1 MEKKQLFDN
10 SLVGFHPETFLP
22 LFELDINIDDNDIYG
37 DFNITKNITI
47 DDNFIDIYNKIK
59 KAELCTILLNITN
72 NNSDNSNAGFSGYRG
87 TSSLFFRDTVI
98 LKSTEKILISNFD
111 ITNINISAKTASVNF
126 IRKVISQSDLDNT
139 IVTLTT
145 RVNGLADLTI
155 GGFNETVILD
165 DTEYNELDKISVG
178 EIFTLIDNNSDIAY
192 FTVKLS
198 NSKFRSIKNVSLSY
212 TDHTNVIYFHLNLSG
227 SNQAIFEG
235 RIEQLMDPDNYIAKD
250 NTTEYTP
257 TADYNPATKKYVDD
271 TIDRPLL
278 DISNLLQKIKDAGKN
293 TSVDVTNEIIDL
305 FGSVSAIKTN
315 KSKYRYVSNAGFI
328 NFNDFLNI
336 NEFTYSAV
344 YGGVYNENDGS
355 VTYPNKSFLSIYYYN
370 FKINDSDTVVTAYY
384 DVINIDK
391 DPDRPNQ
398 YLSTDGTYKYPYA
411 AGIFFSEDNRQA
423 INRNYWGNYIIE
435 KQNNNGNC
443 TLVLISDCTK
453 IFDETVT
460 TDLNVDNIFG
470 IGGYGILN
478 RFNGYPYSKPIL
490 IEAIIGINETSYF
503 TNKLFTNNWR
513 ILPCV
518 VKYQNKYYVAIRFGN
533 INSIGAGSIVM
544 GSYLNIIG
552 QASNL
557 LDSYI
562 YLNCEEGQL
571 YPTGVEV
578 IQEGIYFDKDN
589 LKYDRNNLLA
599 KTDEDGYMSKEDK
612 TKLDNT
618 PTQKIL
624 TESEYAALGT
634 TPQTDN
640 ILYFVTP
647 D

>member
-1 MEKKQLFDN
+1 MEKKQLFDS
-10 SLVGFHPETFLP
+10 SLVGFHPEIFIP
-22 LFELDINIDDNDIYG
+22 CFELNINIDDHDVYA

-47 DDNFIDIYNKIK
+47 DDNFIDIYNKIE
-59 KAELCTILLNITN
+59 ELEFCSIRLNITN
-72 NNSDNSNAGFSGYRG
+72 NNSDNSNAVFPGYRS
-87 TSSLFFRDTVI
+87 TPNLFFRDVVFY
-98 LKSTEKILISNFD
+98 KSSEKILISNFD
-111 ITNINISAKTASVNF
+111 IININISSKTAYVRF
-126 IRKVISQSDLDNT
+126 IRKVISQSDSNNT

-145 RVNGLADLTI
+145 RINGLSDLTI
-155 GGFNETVILD
+155 GGFNETVTLTD
-165 DTEYNELDKISVG
+165 EEYNGLNKISVG
-178 EIFTLIDNNSDIAY
+178 EIFTLIDNNSNIAY

-227 SNQAIFEG
+227 SKQAIFEG
-235 RIEQLMDPDNYIAKD
+235 RIEKLVDPDNYLAKD
-250 NTTEYTP
+250 NTTKYTP

-278 DISNLLQKIKDAGKN
+278 DISNLLQKIKDAGRN

-305 FGSVSAIKTN
+305 FGSVSAIKTD

-328 NFNDFLNI
+328 NFNDFSNI

-355 VTYPNKSFLSIYYYN
+355 VTYPNKSFLNIYYYN
-370 FKINDSDTVVTAYY
+370 FKINNDTVVTAYY
-384 DVINIDK
+384 DIINIDK
-391 DPDRPNQ
+391 DSDRPNQ

-411 AGIFFSEDNRQA
+411 AGIYFSEDNRQA
-423 INRNYWGNYIIE
+423 TNNKYWRNYIIRKE
-435 KQNNNGNC
+435 DNGGDG
-443 TLVLISDCTK
+443 TLVLISDCTQL
-453 IFDETVT
+453 FNETST
-460 TDLNVDNIFG
+460 INIITNSIFG

-478 RFNGYPYSKPIL
+478 RIANNSYPYCKPIL
-490 IEAIIGINETSYF
+490 IEAIAGVDAKSTYYQLYTS
-503 TNKLFTNNWR
+503 NWR
-513 ILPCV
+513 ITPCI

-533 INSIGAGSIVM
+533 LNDRRPIVM

-552 QASNL
+552 QSSNL

-562 YLNCEEGQL
+562 YLNCKEGQL
-571 YPTGVEV
+571 YPTDVEV
-578 IQEGIYFDKDN
+578 IQEGTYFDKDN
-589 LKYDRNNLLA
+589 LKYDKDNLLA
-599 KTDEDGYMSKEDK
+599 KTNEDGYMSKEDK

-634 TPQTDN
+634 APQTDN